1 MKLKVKNIAIFGI
14 LIGSVAMTGC
24 SLTKKL
30 GGHSDMEAVAMNVLN
45 EWELVSIKEVVVDE
59 NVKKKYAK
67 SNLVISL
74 NLEHSAPSIALDN
87 ALLKI
92 NRVMAVLE
100 DSFKEKLND
109 YKFIINTDTLDIY
122 GNEQK
127 VKILEVTIKNEDVD
141 KINFENFNYRNLEKL
156 ANIKKYNYLKEYY
169 EDLDKDKNKEIQKE
183 TVSKDNTQ
191 IKNNNLKEDIAE

>member
-14 LIGSVAMTGC
+14 LVVSITMTGC
-24 SLTKKL
+24 MSLTKKI
-30 GGHSDMEAVAMNVLN
+30 GGQSDMEAVAMKVLN
-45 EWELVSIKEVVVDE
+45 ELELVSIKEVIVDE
-59 NVKKKYAK
+59 NIKKKYYK
-67 SNLVISL
+67 SNVVVTL
-74 NLEHSAPSIALDN
+74 NLEHCAPSIALDN

-92 NRVMAVLE
+92 NRVMAILE

-127 VKILEVTIKNEDVD
+127 VKILEISIKNEDVD

-169 EDLDKDKNKEIQKE
+169 EELDKNTGI
-183 TVSKDNTQ
+183 TPKDNSEVEKD
-191 IKNNNLKEDIAE
+191 ISKEGFVE

>member
-14 LIGSVAMTGC
+14 LVGSVAMTGC
-24 SLTKKL
+24 MSLTNKI
-30 GGHSDMEAVAMNVLN
+30 GGQSDMEAVAMKVLN

-59 NVKKKYAK
+59 NVKKKYSK
-67 SNLVISL
+67 SNVVISL

-109 YKFIINTDTLDIY
+109 YKFIINTDTLDVY

-141 KINFENFNYRNLEKL
+141 KINFEKFNYRNLEKL
-156 ANIKKYNYLKEYY
+156 SNIKKYNYLKEYY
-169 EDLDKDKNKEIQKE
+169 EGLDKNTEKE
-183 TVSKDNTQ
+183 TVSKDNSEV
-191 IKNNNLKEDIAE
+191 KNDNLKEDFTE

>member
-14 LIGSVAMTGC
+14 LVGSVAMTGC
-24 SLTKKL
+24 MSLTNKI
-30 GGHSDMEAVAMNVLN
+30 GGQSDMEAVAMKVLN

-59 NVKKKYAK
+59 NVKKKYSK
-67 SNLVISL
+67 SNVVISL

-109 YKFIINTDTLDIY
+109 YKFIINTDTLDVY

-141 KINFENFNYRNLEKL
+141 KINFEKFNYRNLEKL
-156 ANIKKYNYLKEYY
+156 SNIKKYNYLKEYY
-169 EDLDKDKNKEIQKE
+169 EGLDKNTEKE
-183 TVSKDNTQ
+183 TVSKDNSEV
-191 IKNNNLKEDIAE
+191 KNDNLKEDFAE